1 MKAAPRPIHYDLRP
15 THLPLPAWVSIL
27 HRISGVLLF
36 LALPLGVWALAA
48 SLSGEAG
55 FERIRGWVLFPAG
68 QLVVLLVAW
77 AFLHHLFA
85 GLRHLTLDVHWGE
98 TLDRARASAGLVL
111 AASLAGTAA
120 IGWKLFA

>member
-1 MKAAPRPIHYDLRP
+1 MKAAPRPIHYDLNP
-15 THLPLPAWVSIL
+15 AHLPLPAWVSLL
-27 HRISGVLLF
+27 HRISGVVLF
-36 LALPLGVWALAA
+36 LALPLGVWALAV

-55 FERIRGWVLFPAG
+55 FERMRGWVLFPPG
-68 QLVVLLVAW
+68 KLVVLLVAW

-98 TLDRARASAGLVL
+98 ALGRARASALLVL

-120 IGWKLFA
+120 IGLRLLG

>member
-1 MKAAPRPIHYDLRP
+1 MKAAPRPIHYDLSP
-15 THLPLPAWVSIL
+15 AHLPLPAWVSIL

-55 FERIRGWVLFPAG
+55 FERIRGWVLFPVG
-68 QLVVLLVAW
+68 KLVVLLAAW

-98 TLDRARASAGLVL
+98 ARGHARASAGLVL

-120 IGWKLFA
+120 TGWKLFA